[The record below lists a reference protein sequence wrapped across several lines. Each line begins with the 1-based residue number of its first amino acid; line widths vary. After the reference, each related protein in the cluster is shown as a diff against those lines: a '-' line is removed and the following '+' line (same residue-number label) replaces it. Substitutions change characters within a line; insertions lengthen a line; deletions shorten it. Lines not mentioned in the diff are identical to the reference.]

1 MLTDMKTVEAEALTL
16 PVAQRALL
24 VQHLLA
30 SLDDVDELENERL
43 WLEEAERRFKAYK
56 AGTLSSRD
64 AFDAI
69 DEMRRN
75 L

>member
-1 MLTDMKTVEAEALTL
+1 MLTDIKTVEAQALTL

-24 VQHLLA
+24 AQHL
-30 SLDDVDELENERL
+30 SGRLDDVDEQENERL

-69 DEMRRN
+69 AEMRRN